1 MKYSE
6 LLHFEPITEVV
17 KFDRLNDVSYQES
30 LVRTFVFSKEY
41 EDTIIPFICSNL
53 DYTTT
58 SDTFGLQIV
67 GNYGT
72 GKSHLMS
79 LFTLIAENP
88 DYLSLV
94 SNDKARENLT
104 KIAGKYNVLR
114 FELGNSQ
121 ELWSIVCYQI
131 DKYLRSVGIDYSITD
146 ACPLEPY
153 AVQLSRMMAHY
164 EAKFPDKGFLLVI
177 DEMLSYLKGRSASDK
192 LNRDLSVLQA
202 LGQVSDHS
210 KFRIVFGVQEVIYN
224 SPEFQFAGDMLN
236 KVNDRYKQITITKQE
251 VKFVT
256 EQRVN
261 VVSGVV
267 AEADVS
273 LS

>member
-17 KFDRLNDVSYQES
+17 KFDRLNDISYQES

-58 SDTFGLQIV
+58 VDTFGLQIV

-94 SNDKARENLT
+94 SNDKTRENLA

-131 DKYLRSVGIDYSITD
+131 DKYLRSVGIDYSISN

-164 EAKFPDKGFLLVI
+164 EAKFLT
-177 DEMLSYLKGRSASDK
+177 RASF
-192 LNRDLSVLQA
+192 S
-202 LGQVSDHS
+202 
-210 KFRIVFGVQEVIYN
+210 
-224 SPEFQFAGDMLN
+224 
-236 KVNDRYKQITITKQE
+236 
-251 VKFVT
+251 
-256 EQRVN
+256 
-261 VVSGVV
+261 
-267 AEADVS
+267 
-273 LS
+273 

>member
-41 EDTIIPFICSNL
+41 ENTIIPFICSNL

-94 SNDKARENLT
+94 SNDKAHENLN

-177 DEMLSYLKGRSASDK
+177 DEMLVRCPP
-192 LNRDLSVLQA
+192 R
-202 LGQVSDHS
+202 
-210 KFRIVFGVQEVIYN
+210 
-224 SPEFQFAGDMLN
+224 
-236 KVNDRYKQITITKQE
+236 
-251 VKFVT
+251 
-256 EQRVN
+256 
-261 VVSGVV
+261 
-267 AEADVS
+267 
-273 LS
+273 

>member
-1 MKYSE
+1 
-6 LLHFEPITEVV
+6 
-17 KFDRLNDVSYQES
+17 
-30 LVRTFVFSKEY
+30 
-41 EDTIIPFICSNL
+41 
-53 DYTTT
+53 
-58 SDTFGLQIV
+58 
-67 GNYGT
+67 
-72 GKSHLMS
+72 MS

-94 SNDKARENLT
+94 SNDKTRENLA

-131 DKYLRSVGIDYSITD
+131 DKYLRSVGIDYSISN

-192 LNRDLSVLQA
+192 LNRDLAVLQA
-202 LGQVSDHS
+202 LGKFPTTLSSVSCS
-210 KFRIVFGVQEVIYN
+210 VFRRLFITHRNFSLRVICLIR
-224 SPEFQFAGDMLN
+224 STTAI
-236 KVNDRYKQITITKQE
+236 KQITITKQE

-256 EQRVN
+256 QGWRMRFNSNSVKN
-261 VVSGVV
+261 SPDYVK
-267 AEADVS
+267 
-273 LS
+273 